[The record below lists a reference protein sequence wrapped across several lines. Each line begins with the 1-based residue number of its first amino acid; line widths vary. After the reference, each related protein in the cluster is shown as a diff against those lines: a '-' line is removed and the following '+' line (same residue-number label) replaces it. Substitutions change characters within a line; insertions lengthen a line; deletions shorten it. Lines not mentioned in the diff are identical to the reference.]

1 MTLSSWPEFEISEIN
16 AVNNVLKSGKVNY
29 WTGCEGAKFE
39 KEFADFCGTKYAVAL
54 SNGSLALLAA
64 YEALGLGPGTE
75 FITTPRT
82 FIATTSAGVMLGA
95 KPIFADVDINSGNIT
110 AETIAPLINSKTKV
124 ISVVHLGGWPA
135 DMESICALAVQN
147 NLLVLEDCSQAH
159 GAKINGKSVG
169 SFADIAAWSFC
180 QEKIMTTGGEGGMI
194 TTDNKQ
200 LRDLIWSIKDHG
212 KSLEL
217 VKRKDN
223 SQSFKWLHERF
234 GTNYRLT
241 EMQSAIGRVQLKKLS
256 NWSISRSNNSKIL
269 YEALSSLKIVRIPT
283 PPINLQHAWYKFYA
297 YLNEDYLDANWSRD
311 RILDEINKE
320 GYPAFQ
326 GSCSEIYLEK
336 CFQVNL
342 LNPSFRLPVAKKLG
356 ETSLMFLVHPTIK
369 EFEMKTYSNII
380 KKVLLSSSKKKID

>member
-135 DMESICALAVQN
+135 EVVEI
-147 NLLVLEDCSQAH
+147 
-159 GAKINGKSVG
+159 VG
-169 SFADIAAWSFC
+169 RTG
-180 QEKIMTTGGEGGMI
+180 MTGEA
-194 TTDNKQ
+194 TQVKVRVNDAPNP
-200 LRDLIWSIKDHG
+200 RD
-212 KSLEL
+212 
-217 VKRKDN
+217 V
-223 SQSFKWLHERF
+223 
-234 GTNYRLT
+234 
-241 EMQSAIGRVQLKKLS
+241 GRI
-256 NWSISRSNNSKIL
+256 ISRNVLGPIRVGDIL
-269 YEALSSLKIVRIPT
+269 MLKDTGREARK
-283 PPINLQHAWYKFYA
+283 
-297 YLNEDYLDANWSRD
+297 LNAR
-311 RILDEINKE
+311 
-320 GYPAFQ
+320 
-326 GSCSEIYLEK
+326 
-336 CFQVNL
+336 
-342 LNPSFRLPVAKKLG
+342 
-356 ETSLMFLVHPTIK
+356 
-369 EFEMKTYSNII
+369 
-380 KKVLLSSSKKKID
+380 